1 MAAPCIIS
9 GRHVDS
15 GALVRVL
22 DDWDAA
28 PIPIYI
34 VYPANRHLSARV
46 RVFVDWM
53 LELFRASPYTLPP
66 GPAA

>member
-1 MAAPCIIS
+1 M

-15 GALVRVL
+15 GALVQVMG
-22 DDWDAA
+22 DWEAA
-28 PIPIYI
+28 PVPIHI

-53 LELFRASPYTLPP
+53 LKLFRDSPYTLPP
-66 GPAA
+66 GTSS

>member
-1 MAAPCIIS
+1 MHGPAFIA

-22 DDWDAA
+22 DDWQA
-28 PIPIYI
+28 PAVPIYI

-53 LELFRASPYTLPP
+53 LELFRNSPYTLPP
-66 GPAA
+66 RPSF